1 MTTDEERKQREQRDM
16 VLTVVGVALLA
27 VAGWYLA
34 PLLVAAV
41 LGVVGARLW
50 RRVSGASG
58 SSPRLLGA
66 VVGCGVGVALV
77 AAVLPSP
84 AWIGDY
90 DYRLRAVSVPE
101 MRQARAEAH
110 RQARSTGSPY
120 QPPAALYAP
129 VTPWQFHAR
138 AALTG
143 EVIARAALIALGL
156 GLAGASVTIAW
167 WRRREA
173 ARQRRMAPPQ
183 GDLTTGA
190 SGKG

>member
-1 MTTDEERKQREQRDM
+1 MTDRETREREQRE
-16 VLTVVGVALLA
+16 LILAIVGVALLA

-50 RRVSGASG
+50 RRGAGVSG
-58 SSPRLLGA
+58 SSPRLLAA
-66 VVGCGVGVALV
+66 VVGCGAGLALV

-90 DYRLRAVSVPE
+90 DHRLRALSVPE

-110 RQARSTGSPY
+110 RQARTTDSPY
-120 QPPAALYAP
+120 QRPAALYAP

-156 GLAGASVTIAW
+156 GLAGAGVTMAW
-167 WRRREA
+167 WRRRET
-173 ARQRRMAPPQ
+173 ARQRRMAPPH

-190 SGKG
+190 V

>member
-1 MTTDEERKQREQRDM
+1 VTTDEERKQREQRDM
-16 VLTVVGVALLA
+16 VLTVAGVALLA

-34 PLLVAAV
+34 PLLVAAI

-90 DYRLRAVSVPE
+90 DHRLRALSVPE

-110 RQARSTGSPY
+110 RQARNHRIPL
-120 QPPAALYAP
+120 PATSGPL
-129 VTPWQFHAR
+129 R
-138 AALTG
+138 ACDAMAISRPG
-143 EVIARAALIALGL
+143 
-156 GLAGASVTIAW
+156 GADRRGDRPGGADRPGPRPR
-167 WRRREA
+167 WRRRHDGVVA
-173 ARQRRMAPPQ
+173 AP
-183 GDLTTGA
+183 
-190 SGKG
+190 

>member
-1 MTTDEERKQREQRDM
+1 M

-50 RRVSGASG
+50 RRVSGVSG

-66 VVGCGVGVALV
+66 VVGCGVGLALA

-84 AWIGDY
+84 TWIGDY
-90 DYRLRAVSVPE
+90 DHRLRALSVPE

-110 RQARSTGSPY
+110 RQAQTTWISL
-120 QPPAALYAP
+120 PATIGPL
-129 VTPWQFHAR
+129 R
-138 AALTG
+138 ACDA
-143 EVIARAALIALGL
+143 VAVSRAG
-156 GLAGASVTIAW
+156 GAN
-167 WRRREA
+167 RRGDRPG
-173 ARQRRMAPPQ
+173 RR
-183 GDLTTGA
+183 
-190 SGKG
+190 

>member
-1 MTTDEERKQREQRDM
+1 VTTDEERKQREQRDM
-16 VLTVVGVALLA
+16 VLTVAGVALLA

-34 PLLVAAV
+34 PLLVAAI

-66 VVGCGVGVALV
+66 VVGCGVGLALA

-84 AWIGDY
+84 TWIGDY
-90 DYRLRAVSVPE
+90 DHRLRALSVPE

-110 RQARSTGSPY
+110 RQARTTGSPY

-138 AALTG
+138 AAL
-143 EVIARAALIALGL
+143 IALGL
-156 GLAGASVTIAW
+156 GLAGAGVTIAW

-173 ARQRRMAPPQ
+173 ARQRRMTPPQ

-190 SGKG
+190 SVKG